1 VKLGRNELCSCGS
14 GKKYKRCCGQ
24 EAAVASTG
32 SADQIAPP
40 RQATGANSSLSDI
53 QNSLGNAHVAQG
65 RHEEAMACY
74 RLALK
79 MSPDDAKT
87 HLNLGNVLGY
97 LGRMQE
103 SIASSRRAIA
113 LDPNRCE
120 AHNNLG
126 LALAALGQF
135 EEAVASYRRAV
146 ALNANY
152 VDALNNLGNT
162 LLDLGEL
169 REAAFMYE
177 RAVRLDPQRARSHR
191 NLGNALFHLWWLD
204 EAAASYRQALALEP
218 GERAAHLAL
227 GMVLRLQGRPSE
239 AEACCR
245 AALAIEPNSA
255 EALAF
260 LAALHSDKGQFLE
273 AQEAD
278 LRAIAIAPELPNAW
292 AGIVSHRKMTQ
303 DDGAWLKG
311 AQALVAKRLP
321 IRHTIS
327 LRYALG
333 KYFDDI
339 KQYDQAFA
347 NYRQANELTKN
358 YGSHYDA
365 SAHTQRVNRIIAG
378 FDADSVRRLQS
389 RAHPSDRP
397 VFIVGMPRSGTS
409 LTEQILASH
418 PAVFGAGELTYWG
431 GAFGTFEA
439 AGLTSDIAA
448 DLIPGFAAAYLDRLA
463 AYSKDALRVIDK
475 MPENFMNLG
484 MIHAAFPRARIIHM
498 RRHPIDTCL
507 SVYFQYL
514 IINTHAYSND
524 FTDLAHYYG
533 EYLRLMDHWRNT
545 IPTEALLE
553 IPYEGLIADQEGW
566 SRRMVEFVGLPWD
579 SKCLDFHKTERVVAT
594 SSNWQVRQKIH
605 PASVGRFRNYEKFVE
620 PLQGLVDNTQT
631 DEQHH

>member
-1 VKLGRNELCSCGS
+1 VKPGRNDLCSCGS

-24 EAAVASTG
+24 ELAAASTAG
-32 SADQIAPP
+32 ADQIAPP
-40 RQATGANSSLSDI
+40 RRTAGADAGLSDV
-53 QNSLGNAHVAQG
+53 QNNLGNAHLARG
-65 RHEEAMACY
+65 RFEEAMACY

-79 MSPDDAKT
+79 ISPDDAKT
-87 HLNLGNVLGY
+87 HVNLGNVLGH
-97 LGRMQE
+97 LGKMQE

-113 LDPNRCE
+113 LDPTRCE

-126 LALAALGQF
+126 LALAASGQF
-135 EEAVASYRRAV
+135 EEAVASFRRAI
-146 ALNANY
+146 ALNPNH

-169 REAAFMYE
+169 REAAFVYE

-204 EAAASYRQALALEP
+204 EAAASYRQALTLEP
-218 GERAAHLAL
+218 GEHAAHLAL
-227 GMVLRLQGRPSE
+227 GMVLRLQGRPTE

-255 EALAF
+255 GALAF
-260 LAALHSDKGQFLE
+260 LAALHADKGQFSEALE
-273 AQEAD
+273 SN
-278 LRAIAIAPELPNAW
+278 LRAISIDPDFPNAW

-303 DDGAWLKG
+303 EDNAWLKG

-327 LRYALG
+327 LHYALG

-347 NYRQANELTKN
+347 NYRQANELTKS
-358 YGSHYDA
+358 YGLRYDA

-378 FDADSVRRLQS
+378 FDADSVRRLQTRS
-389 RAHPSDRP
+389 HPSDRP

-418 PAVFGAGELTYWG
+418 PDIFGAGELGYWG
-431 GAFGTFEA
+431 RAGSTFEA
-439 AGLTSDIAA
+439 AGLNSEIAA
-448 DLIPGFAAAYLDRLA
+448 ELIPGFASAYLDHLA
-463 AYSKDALRVIDK
+463 GISNDAVRIVDK
-475 MPENFMNLG
+475 MPENFLNVGL
-484 MIHAAFPRARIIHM
+484 IHAAFPHARIIHM
-498 RRHPIDTCL
+498 QRHPIDTCL
-507 SVYFQYL
+507 SIYFQYL
-514 IINTHAYSND
+514 VINTHAYSND

-620 PLQGLVDNTQT
+620 PLQGLVDNA
-631 DEQHH
+631 ENR

>member
-14 GKKYKRCCGQ
+14 GKKYKRCCGV
-24 EAAVASTG
+24 ETPVASTA
-32 SADQIAPP
+32 SVAQIAPP
-40 RQATGANSSLSDI
+40 RPAGANTGLSDI
-53 QNSLGNAHVAQG
+53 QNNLGNAHVAQG
-65 RHEEAMACY
+65 RYEEAMACY

-79 MSPDDAKT
+79 ISPDDAKT

-97 LGRMQE
+97 LGRMEE

-113 LDPNRCE
+113 LDPTRGE

-135 EEAVASYRRAV
+135 EKAVASYRRAV

-169 REAAFMYE
+169 REAEFMYE

-204 EAAASYRQALALEP
+204 DAAASYRRALTLEP
-218 GERAAHLAL
+218 GEHAAHLAL
-227 GMVLRLQGRPSE
+227 GMVLRLQGRPAE
-239 AEACCR
+239 AEASCR
-245 AALAIEPNSA
+245 AALAIAPNSA

-260 LAALHSDKGQFLE
+260 SAALNADKGQFLQ
-273 AQEAD
+273 AQESN
-278 LRAIAIAPELPNAW
+278 LRAISIDPDLPNAW
-292 AGIVSHRKMTQ
+292 AGIASHRKMTQ
-303 DDGAWLKG
+303 EDGAWLKG
-311 AQALVAKRLP
+311 AQALVAKKLP
-321 IRHTIS
+321 VRHTIS

-333 KYFDDI
+333 KYFDDV

-347 NYRQANELTKN
+347 NYRQANELTKS
-358 YGSHYDA
+358 YGLRYDPP
-365 SAHTQRVNRIIAG
+365 AHSQRVSRIIAG
-378 FDADSVRRLQS
+378 IDADLIRRLQA

-418 PAVFGAGELTYWG
+418 PAVFGAGELAYWG
-431 GAFGTFEA
+431 GAFAAFEA
-439 AGLTSDIAA
+439 AGLTSDTAA
-448 DLIPGFAAAYLDRLA
+448 DLIPGFAAACLERLA
-463 AYSKDALRVIDK
+463 TYSKDALRVIDK

-484 MIHAAFPRARIIHM
+484 LIHAAFPRARIIHM

-507 SVYFQYL
+507 SIYFQHL

-545 IPTEALLE
+545 IPKEAMLE

-566 SRRMVEFVGLPWD
+566 SRRMLEFAGLPWD
-579 SKCLDFHKTERVVAT
+579 SKCLEFHKTERVVAT

-605 PASVGRFRNYEKFVE
+605 PASVRRFRNYEKFVE
-620 PLQGLVDNTQT
+620 PLQRLVDNTQS